1 MSFFLDRAARYGKQD
16 AGFKWHTERC
26 QESINFSSNAGK
38 IFSVASPFYSE
49 DLMLL
54 SLSVG
59 SAMKNTST
67 RWIQYVHGEIKSV
80 IYILIS
86 SGQVE
91 VQMV

>member
-1 MSFFLDRAARYGKQD
+1 
-16 AGFKWHTERC
+16 
-26 QESINFSSNAGK
+26 
-38 IFSVASPFYSE
+38 
-49 DLMLL
+49 MLL